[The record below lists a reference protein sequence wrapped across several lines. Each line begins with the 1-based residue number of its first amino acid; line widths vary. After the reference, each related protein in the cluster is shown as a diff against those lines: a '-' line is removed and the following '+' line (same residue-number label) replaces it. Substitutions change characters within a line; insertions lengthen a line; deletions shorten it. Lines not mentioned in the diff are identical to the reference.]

1 MKLFSSAAHAAR
13 MYKSFHQHKE
23 RSNEMTNAIRIVAVA
38 VAALTLAACGTTE
51 SGYSDKGSSGSRQA
65 TSAAETAC
73 MEAVNRNYG
82 GKVREV
88 RVVSS
93 EFSQANSMVM
103 VDAVGVR
110 GGRTTE
116 HWRCL
121 VSNDGKV
128 QDLSV
133 AQGKPDVAGQGMQA
147 NPLSSEVR
155 ALQGMRAAN
164 LDSEMNRLGFRN
176 VGGYQSGGAAVS
188 TWWNPRSEQCAKVET
203 REGRVADIKAI
214 AEGNCQ

>member
-1 MKLFSSAAHAAR
+1 
-13 MYKSFHQHKE
+13 
-23 RSNEMTNAIRIVAVA
+23 MTNAIRIVAVA

-65 TSAAETAC
+65 TSAAESAC
-73 MEAVNRNYG
+73 MAAVNRQYG
-82 GKVREV
+82 GKYDVRGS
-88 RVVSS
+88 RS
-93 EFSQANSMVM
+93 EYSEANSLVM
-103 VDAVGVR
+103 VEANPVG
-110 GGRTTE
+110 GMTE
-116 HWRCL
+116 RWRCL

-176 VGGYQSGGAAVS
+176 VGGYQSGATAYS
-188 TWWNPRSEQCAKVET
+188 TWWNPRGEQCAKVET
-203 REGRVADIKAI
+203 REGRVADIEAI
-214 AEGNCQ
+214 YAGNCR